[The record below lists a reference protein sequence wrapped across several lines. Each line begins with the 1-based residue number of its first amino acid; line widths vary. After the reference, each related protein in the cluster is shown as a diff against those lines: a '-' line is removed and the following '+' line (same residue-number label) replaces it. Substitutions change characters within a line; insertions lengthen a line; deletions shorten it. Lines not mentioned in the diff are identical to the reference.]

1 MPPSTEPGQRIE
13 ILFTEAG
20 CIMEL
25 DVHADDPDVTGAIV
39 AAIEADD
46 PDDAER
52 ALRAGIGT
60 NAEIR
65 RRP

>member
-1 MPPSTEPGQRIE
+1 
-13 ILFTEAG
+13 
-20 CIMEL
+20 MEL

-39 AAIEADD
+39 AAIDEDD

-52 ALRAGIGT
+52 VLRAGIGT